1 MKKYKSKII
10 TLLLAAALGS
20 AVFGGVLMLDGGK
33 ASAAATATPS
43 RIFTAENSA
52 SVKADETTTTE
63 LAFVFPEGGSVSFK
77 RDLALKWYKAKGEA
91 QYLSMKFAFKDTNF
105 KTLTLTFETAPA
117 AANKDKKSVN
127 KILFENTDG
136 KITAKVNDGEAKEIS
151 DPTSKDIALAF
162 SEKDG
167 SNSAEEGQ
175 FFVTLNGE
183 TIGMFEDVGA
193 DFAEYFSASATT
205 PMVPFAFKAEMPDGA
220 EGDAAKST
228 LIFKELNGQTFE
240 LDADQKITDNAKPVL
255 VVNERVASFTL
266 GTPFSL
272 DYEVIDVIDTSVTKT
287 MEYYQY
293 APKDFAVAEGEEK
306 AKGAEYKTLST
317 STYFF
322 DTDVYKTKRMEYIS
336 VRFKLTDDT
345 FTSDEDAAVYELAWY
360 ATESFKPET
369 DSEIDYIKADR
380 NAVGPHYTCITNDD
394 EAKESTLDEENEVYK
409 SYQEAVTEAAK
420 KVYAGSNSYI
430 YLPAPIKL
438 IQDDDTNYKNL
449 KYSIYYKTQSS
460 DSASSS
466 TSLSYDNLK
475 LTVSSVGMYEFKI
488 LATDKAGNPMKYY
501 LDKYKTKVT
510 GDNIWDIEA
519 IPSFTFSVSNN
530 GISVEEPKNA
540 EADTGYIDVS
550 YNLSDFTVLGLS
562 GYKSEYGL
570 YFFDVAAFQKKYKI
584 TTFTVNEL
592 ASVSFESLKEEAD
605 LSQVKGDD
613 YVGYYA
619 ALYAK
624 LLSER
629 LGIELNAEDLLK
641 PDGENDAILRKIE
654 EFDST
659 IDEDKHPDA
668 WKNSDNDYQWYSSS
682 KSFKPQAE
690 GSYLMFAV
698 FTDSQLFGEK
708 AAAYKAINVEAPRDI
723 IAGET
728 EWLKNNIASVIL
740 FSVAAVMLIIVIIL
754 LVVKPSDETL
764 EDVEDGKGKKSKK
777 NNKDRKDKKS
787 KAAEELDELD
797 KPKK

>member
-1 MKKYKSKII
+1 M
-10 TLLLAAALGS
+10 
-20 AVFGGVLMLDGGK
+20 
-33 ASAAATATPS
+33 
-43 RIFTAENSA
+43 
-52 SVKADETTTTE
+52 
-63 LAFVFPEGGSVSFK
+63 
-77 RDLALKWYKAKGEA
+77 
-91 QYLSMKFAFKDTNF
+91 
-105 KTLTLTFETAPA
+105 
-117 AANKDKKSVN
+117 
-127 KILFENTDG
+127 
-136 KITAKVNDGEAKEIS
+136 
-151 DPTSKDIALAF
+151 
-162 SEKDG
+162 
-167 SNSAEEGQ
+167 
-175 FFVTLNGE
+175 
-183 TIGMFEDVGA
+183 
-193 DFAEYFSASATT
+193 
-205 PMVPFAFKAEMPDGA
+205 
-220 EGDAAKST
+220 
-228 LIFKELNGQTFE
+228 
-240 LDADQKITDNAKPVL
+240 
-255 VVNERVASFTL
+255 
-266 GTPFSL
+266 
-272 DYEVIDVIDTSVTKT
+272 
-287 MEYYQY
+287 
-293 APKDFAVAEGEEK
+293 
-306 AKGAEYKTLST
+306 
-317 STYFF
+317 
-322 DTDVYKTKRMEYIS
+322 
-336 VRFKLTDDT
+336 
-345 FTSDEDAAVYELAWY
+345 
-360 ATESFKPET
+360 
-369 DSEIDYIKADR
+369 
-380 NAVGPHYTCITNDD
+380 GPHYTCITNDD

-530 GISVEEPKNA
+530 GISVDEPKYG

-584 TTFTVNEL
+584 TSFSVNEL

-659 IDEDKHPDA
+659 IDEDKHPDD

-754 LVVKPSDETL
+754 LVVKPCDETL